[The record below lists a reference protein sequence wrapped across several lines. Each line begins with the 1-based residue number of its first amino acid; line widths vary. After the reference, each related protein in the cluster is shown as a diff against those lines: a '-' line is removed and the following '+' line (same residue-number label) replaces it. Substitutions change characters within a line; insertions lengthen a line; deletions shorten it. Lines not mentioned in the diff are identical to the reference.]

1 MSKIVLPLILLLAL
15 AMPVAAHALPPDAS
29 DIAVAIHRDG
39 EAYVVDVDMVVEATA
54 QQVWDVLTDYDHMA
68 EFVSNVAASRVV
80 SRHPD
85 KIEVKQTSR
94 LVFGP
99 FKLTFE
105 NVRSIELV
113 PLREIRS
120 RLLSG
125 DMKASSFTT
134 WLRPERSATRVVNHG
149 RFTPDRWIAPIIGVA
164 VLESETRKQFAEMR
178 VEILRRAER
187 GAARTP

>member
-1 MSKIVLPLILLLAL
+1 MSKIVLPLLLLLAL

-80 SRHPD
+80 GRHPD

-113 PLREIRS
+113 PLKEIRS

-134 WLRPERSATRVVNHG
+134 WLRPEGSATRVVNHG

-178 VEILRRAER
+178 AEMLRRAER
-187 GAARTP
+187 GGARTP